1 MMQLLLSQHLGRTNL
16 LKKKETFYVL
26 EGKIEKRD
34 REAKVSER
42 QLEYSTMGKGNPW
55 DNTKWGLLT
64 NAEAKVVHYVRVPL
78 NQAAAYRGA
87 EEQWTCIFN

>member
-1 MMQLLLSQHLGRTNL
+1 
-16 LKKKETFYVL
+16 
-26 EGKIEKRD
+26 
-34 REAKVSER
+34 
-42 QLEYSTMGKGNPW
+42 MGKGNPW